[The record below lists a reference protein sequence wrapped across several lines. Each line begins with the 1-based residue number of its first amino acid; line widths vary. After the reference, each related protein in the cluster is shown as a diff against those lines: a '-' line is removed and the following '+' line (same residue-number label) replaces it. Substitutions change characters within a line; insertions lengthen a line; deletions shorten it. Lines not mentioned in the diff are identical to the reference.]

1 MPTYE
6 TYKKRTQKAAMAGQ
20 SIAFQYDQLPRKFRV
35 QVVYIWEEVIGVPVP
50 HPEESYAYINDSVVI
65 DWNSI
70 HNPLAREL
78 GLFDLGDD
86 RNSYN
91 SCVTFLLNEDDVD
104 SVLSLIE
111 FSFRSIEANVEHIA
125 GRKKA
130 EKAIEE
136 LNQRFLEHHL
146 GYQYHAGQI
155 VQMDS
160 EYLHS
165 NAVEPAI
172 FLLSAPGFEGPLQEF
187 LQAHKHYRARDFKEA
202 ITQASNSFESTMKA
216 ICDQS
221 GWSYDEGWTTKK
233 LIGIMFEKALVPSE
247 LQSHFSGLRNV
258 LSDAVSTLRNRK
270 GGHGQ
275 GSQVVD
281 VPDYLTSY
289 VLNLTASNIVFLV
302 EAYKDSK

>member
-1 MPTYE
+1 MWG
-6 TYKKRTQKAAMAGQ
+6 KA
-20 SIAFQYDQLPRKFRV
+20 
-35 QVVYIWEEVIGVPVP
+35 
-50 HPEESYAYINDSVVI
+50 
-65 DWNSI
+65 
-70 HNPLAREL
+70 
-78 GLFDLGDD
+78 
-86 RNSYN
+86 
-91 SCVTFLLNEDDVD
+91 FLLAENDVD

-111 FSFRSIEANVEHIA
+111 CSFSVIESY
-125 GRKKA
+125 A
-130 EKAIEE
+130 ESEADKAIARNAISE

-146 GYQYHAGQI
+146 GYQYQAGQI

-172 FLLSAPGFEGPLQEF
+172 LLLSASGFEGPLQEF
-187 LQAHKHYRARDFKEA
+187 LQAHKHYRARDFKES

-233 LIGIMFEKALVPSE
+233 LIDIMFEKSLVPSE

-302 EAYKDSK
+302 EAHKDTK

>member
-1 MPTYE
+1 
-6 TYKKRTQKAAMAGQ
+6 MAGH
-20 SIAFQYDQLPRKFRV
+20 SMVYRYDILPQPFRV
-35 QVVYIWEEVIGVPVP
+35 QVVYIWNDTIGDPRRSSSD
-50 HPEESYAYINDSVVI
+50 HYTY
-65 DWNSI
+65 NSI
-70 HNPLAREL
+70 KRNWSAIHYTLSREL
-78 GLFDLGDD
+78 GVFNLSNEQD
-86 RNSYN
+86 SYD
-91 SCVTFLLNEDDVD
+91 SCIAFLLDEGDVD

-111 FSFRSIEANVEHIA
+111 CSFRLIESDVESEARKERANT
-125 GRKKA
+125 
-130 EKAIEE
+130 AITE
-136 LNQRFLEHHL
+136 LNNRFLEHHL
-146 GYQYHAGQI
+146 GYRYHAGQI
-155 VQMDS
+155 MQMDS

-172 FLLSAPGFEGPLQEF
+172 FLLGSLGFEGPLQEF
-187 LQAHKHYRARDFKEA
+187 LRAHKHYRVRDHKEA

-221 GWSYDEGWTTKK
+221 GWSYDEGSTAKK
-233 LIGIMFEKALVPSE
+233 LIDIMFDKSLIPSE

-302 EAYKDSK
+302 EAHNDRK

>member
-1 MPTYE
+1 MATFE
-6 TYKKRTQKAAMAGQ
+6 TYKRRKHKAAMAGQ
-20 SIAFQYDQLPRKFRV
+20 SIAFQYDQLPQQFRV
-35 QVVYIWEEVIGVPVP
+35 QVVYIWKEAIGKPIP
-50 HPEESYAYINDSVVI
+50 HPEEPYTYLKDSVVT
-65 DWNSI
+65 DWIAI
-70 HNPLAREL
+70 HDPLAREL

-91 SCVTFLLNEDDVD
+91 SCVTFLLDEDDVD

-111 FSFRSIEANVEHIA
+111 FSFRFIEANVEHIA

-130 EKAIEE
+130 EKAIDE

-172 FLLSAPGFEGPLQEF
+172 FLLSTPGFEGPLQEF

-221 GWSYDEGWTTKK
+221 GWSYDKGFTAKK
-233 LIGIMFEKALVPSE
+233 LIDIMFDKFLVSSE

-302 EAYKDSK
+302 EAHNDRK